1 MQYKFHA
8 TLTNWQIYSKRG
20 VVVITGMSF
29 GNPQF
34 GEGQTITL
42 PIDGSQLM
50 DREIETE
57 HAVYRLV

>member
-1 MQYKFHA
+1 M
-8 TLTNWQIYSKRG
+8 LPKRIGRYTAKG
-20 VVVITGMSF
+20 VVVITGRSF
-29 GNPQF
+29 AILNLC
-34 GEGQTITL
+34 EGQTITL